1 MLHAYEHRTANA
13 LGQIR
18 QPKLPYFCGM
28 KKQWLL
34 ILPIA
39 CLVMAVNISCKE
51 ASRDVNPNGSSEL
64 ALFMRSMH
72 ENGMEVKQKLI
83 NGEKPEIN
91 YDCARLMTATPTEP
105 AKVANP
111 LYAGYAQAFEEKVKA
126 FDQEYNSDPAGSY
139 QSMVDACMNCHRE
152 ICPGPMVKIKKMYL
166 SDQELAE
173 LTSEE

>member
-1 MLHAYEHRTANA
+1 
-13 LGQIR
+13 
-18 QPKLPYFCGM
+18 M

-34 ILPIA
+34 IVPTLCLLIA
-39 CLVMAVNISCKE
+39 VSISCKE
-51 ASRDVNPNGSSEL
+51 ASKDVNPNGSSEL
-64 ALFMRSMH
+64 ALLMRSMH

>member
-1 MLHAYEHRTANA
+1 MRHAYEHRTSDEM
-13 LGQIR
+13 GQIR
-18 QPKLPYFCGM
+18 QPKLPYFWAM

-39 CLVMAVNISCKE
+39 CLMMAVSISCKE
-51 ASRDVNPNGSSEL
+51 ASKDVNPNGSSEL
-64 ALFMRSMH
+64 ALLMRSMH

-111 LYAGYAQAFEEKVKA
+111 LYAGYAQAFEDKVKA
-126 FDQEYNSDPAGSY
+126 FDQEFNADPAGSY
-139 QSMVDACMNCHRE
+139 QNMVDACMNCHRE

-173 LTSEE
+173 LTSEK